1 MEDVNSFKGGSKLY
15 PFQGSLC
22 IQLDPE
28 ELDPTSGAASSF
40 IDDRWQLKLSQ
51 GVNLC
56 VKLPGLLETSH
67 RNS

>member
-1 MEDVNSFKGGSKLY
+1 MEDVNSFKGVFKLY

-28 ELDPTSGAASSF
+28 ELDPKSGAASSF
-40 IDDRWQLKLSQ
+40 IDERWRLKLSQ

-56 VKLPGLLETSH
+56 VKLPGLLETSQ
-67 RNS
+67 RNP

>member
-1 MEDVNSFKGGSKLY
+1 MEDVNNFKGVFKLY

-28 ELDPTSGAASSF
+28 ELDPKSGAASSF
-40 IDDRWQLKLSQ
+40 IDERWRLKLSQ
-51 GVNLC
+51 GVNLY
-56 VKLPGLLETSH
+56 VKLPRLLETSH